1 MKFFLY
7 LVLSVYLTLDFF
19 ATFSEWM
26 RSKSNKEYWMRF
38 VDTIVAGGLLLAFI
52 KFVDLLTVGGV

>member
-19 ATFSEWM
+19 GTFSEWM
-26 RSKSNKEYWMRF
+26 RSKNNKEYWRRF
-38 VDTIVAGGLLLAFI
+38 ADTLVSGGLLLAFI
-52 KFVDLLTVGGV
+52 KFVDLLSVGGV

>member
-1 MKFFLY
+1 MKVFLY

>member
-19 ATFSEWM
+19 GTFSEWM